1 MDRARLA
8 IIGLLYAL
16 ALTPAQLANCQIL
29 GLPGHHGPAPCK
41 LRVSAPLPTQA
52 ACLRGGR
59 PLGSLIEASCA
70 ELRTAE
76 GLDAQGLDAS
86 VDSYYRATLHAAQA
100 LQAGDPLPPEEHDR
114 LWQTYHRGLTGLVV
128 AGQRYGRFNPGGKL
142 VVRDG
147 LPRQIPVTYHG
158 FAWRPCDFTRV
169 DPAEEFHSK
178 ELSQH
183 IIHCGIG
190 LPLVGER
197 ITACEE
203 KFFRHQQTFA
213 ITAVLRPV
221 MPGEMAE
228 VPGCESVLQFY
239 NPHVT
244 TRVDWCGGP
253 RPLARDLSAPLSAII
268 IQTPR
273 QYLRGFTAPTDVDV
287 KPKLI
292 MTEPYQRGKIPLVLV
307 HGMYSD
313 PITWADATN
322 ELRAQRDIYARY
334 QVWLYRYP
342 TGGAVLESAAAMRAD
357 LRLARQVCDPQHCDP
372 ALDAMVLVGHS
383 LGGLVSKMQVVAS
396 QDLLWNE
403 AASQPLDR
411 VRASPEILQRL
422 SADFFFEP
430 VTSVTRVVFIGTPHK
445 GSSMARRLAGRVG
458 SSLVSFGGEAREQYL
473 ELMDNNR
480 DIFKP
485 ALTNSRP
492 TSVNLMEPDN
502 PFLMAINAMQIC
514 PRVRIH
520 TIAGTGGMASWGEPT
535 DGVVTL
541 SSARHRGATSELFV
555 PAKHEYLHRD
565 DTTIAELARI
575 LRDHAAET
583 SLR

>member
-8 IIGLLYAL
+8 IIGPLCAL
-16 ALTPAQLANCQIL
+16 ALMLARPAPCQTF
-29 GLPGHHGPAPCK
+29 GLPGHHGPASCK

-59 PLGSLIEASCA
+59 TLGSLIEASCA

-76 GLDAQGLDAS
+76 GLDSSGLEVS

-100 LQAGDPLPPEEHDR
+100 LQAGDQLPPDEQDR
-114 LWQTYHRGLTGLVV
+114 LWQTYHRGLTGLIV
-128 AGQRYGRFNPGGKL
+128 AGQRYGRLIPGQNL
-142 VVRDG
+142 VVKDG
-147 LPRQIPVTYHG
+147 LRRPIPITYHG

-169 DPAEEFHSK
+169 EPAEQFQSK

-183 IIHCGIG
+183 IITCGIG

-197 ITACEE
+197 IAACEE
-203 KFFRHQQTFA
+203 KFFRDEQTFA

-221 MPGEMAE
+221 LPGELAE
-228 VPGCESVLQFY
+228 APGCESVLEFH

-268 IQTPR
+268 VDTPR
-273 QYLRGFTAPTDVDV
+273 QYLRGFTAPTDVAV

-292 MTEPYQRGKIPLVLV
+292 MTEPYQRGKIPVVFV

-322 ELRAQRDIYARY
+322 ELRAERDIYAQF

-342 TGGAVLESAAAMRAD
+342 TGGAVLESAAALRAD
-357 LRLARQVCDPQHCDP
+357 LRLARQVCDPEHCDP

-403 AASQPLDR
+403 AATQPLDR

-430 VTSVTRVVFIGTPHK
+430 VSSVTRVVFIGTPHQ

-473 ELMDNNR
+473 ELMEDNR

-485 ALTNSRP
+485 ALTSSRP

-502 PFLMAINAMQIC
+502 PFLMAINAMQIS

-555 PAKHEYLHRD
+555 PAKHEFLHRD
-565 DTTIAELARI
+565 PITVAELARI
-575 LRDHAAET
+575 LRSHAAEAP
-583 SLR
+583 LR